1 MERIKLKCLYLSL
14 FDARQKFVNFAVF
27 LRFSL
32 HCLKTKPQIE
42 KMYSLRT
49 KDIFSDYDGVYYCN
63 FEGILIEL

>member
-1 MERIKLKCLYLSL
+1 MAVSL

-32 HCLKTKPQIE
+32 QCSKTKPQIE

-49 KDIFSDYDGVYYCN
+49 KDRYSLITMVF
-63 FEGILIEL
+63 FIIILREY

>member
-1 MERIKLKCLYLSL
+1 MAVSV

-32 HCLKTKPQIE
+32 HYSKTESQIE

-49 KDIFSDYDGVYYCN
+49 KDRYSLITMMFIII
-63 FEGILIEL
+63 ILREY

>member
-1 MERIKLKCLYLSL
+1 MPVSL

-32 HCLKTKPQIE
+32 HCSKTKPQIE

-49 KDIFSDYDGVYYCN
+49 KNRYSLITMVFIIK
-63 FEGILIEL
+63 ILREY